1 MISLKQVNVGSEASK
16 YIEMATSDLAK
27 KLAIGKENIT
37 LKDVTQKDWSNTSLG
52 CPKKDM
58 LYAQV
63 IVPGYVIVLDVS
75 GIPYVYHAGS
85 NRVVSCQGN

>member
-27 KLAIGKENIT
+27 KLAIRKENIT

-52 CPKKDM
+52 CPKRDM

-75 GIPYVYHAGS
+75 GTTYTYHAGS
-85 NRVVSCQGN
+85 NRVVSCQSN